1 MKRYVIQSRKFDW
14 DTWRTLENHQFDTLE
29 EAKKFFEALPFKK
42 DYRIAESYVV
52 VRFKPVK
59 I

>member
-1 MKRYVIQSRKFDW
+1 MKKVAVVT
-14 DTWRTLENHQFDTLE
+14 DTSGITLE

-52 VRFKPVK
+52 VRYKPVK
-59 I
+59 LW